1 MCETIFV
8 ALFSI
13 LRTCRAVVFS
23 PMAPDQYLDIRS
35 DAVSKRTKG
44 LNSIFLKNKK
54 ALSKIC
60 EMLFLYLSGLPLTVI
75 SMLAFA
81 SPFASSC
88 SSSLGESEEPR

>member
-1 MCETIFV
+1 MCEIIFV
-8 ALFSI
+8 ALFSM

-44 LNSIFLKNKK
+44 LNNIFYNKK